1 MNASNDRV
9 LKAEK
14 ERERERWEGGEKKL
28 GKEKRR
34 RWRRRRR
41 ILLLRGGKGNAVER
55 QVYSARA
62 SKKEYAI

>member
-14 ERERERWEGGEKKL
+14 ERERWEGGEKKL

-34 RWRRRRR
+34 RRRRRRR

-62 SKKEYAI
+62 RKKEYAI

>member
-14 ERERERWEGGEKKL
+14 GRERWEGGEKKL
-28 GKEKRR
+28 GKKKRR
-34 RWRRRRR
+34 RRRRRR

-62 SKKEYAI
+62 RKKEYAI

>member
-14 ERERERWEGGEKKL
+14 ERGGEKKL

-34 RWRRRRR
+34 RRRRRRR

-62 SKKEYAI
+62 RKKEYAI

>member
-1 MNASNDRV
+1 MNESNDRV

-14 ERERERWEGGEKKL
+14 EREWWEEGEKKL

-34 RWRRRRR
+34 RRRRRRR

-55 QVYSARA
+55 QVYSAR
-62 SKKEYAI
+62 KKEYAI

>member
-14 ERERERWEGGEKKL
+14 EREREGGEKKL

-34 RWRRRRR
+34 CRRRRRR

-62 SKKEYAI
+62 RKKEYAI

>member
-1 MNASNDRV
+1 MNESNDRV

-14 ERERERWEGGEKKL
+14 EREWWEEGEKKL

-34 RWRRRRR
+34 RRRRRRRR

-62 SKKEYAI
+62 RKKEYAI